1 MGKRCVE
8 CRKGPWGAVYI
19 ERCTCGSVAR
29 VWKPAAVRKQG
40 AESLAYNIGE
50 VPQFPSKLST
60 MRKYNISATVILQDI
75 SQIESMYKDEW
86 KTIVGNCSSIVFLGT
101 QEPNTLK
108 YFSEMLGKGTV
119 KNKSRGVSKGKSN
132 GSNQSFQNTG
142 RELMFPDE
150 LARMPS
156 SECIVFTQNMRPV
169 RDDKYKYER
178 HPRYHLTAD
187 ADNTLGF
194 QYNTMPAY
202 DNNHRC
208 NISSLLKAKAEAAR
222 AREEQMVTDGRTL
235 DKKART
241 PLATEEALDRLEFP
255 SEEATY
261 LAYTE
266 DLQRQW
272 LEDKH
277 DLAQA
282 RAEHLPVKRLLR
294 ILKQSLPVIPEKT
307 LLGITDL
314 HLPDHKVAVAVSDPD
329 LIDCMKNQFA
339 EGVEL
344 RDGFVVAWVNKN
356 LLDDYLKA
364 AEKAFQKRKAS

>member
-1 MGKRCVE
+1 MRQE
-8 CRKGPWGAVYI
+8 GA
-19 ERCTCGSVAR
+19 G
-29 VWKPAAVRKQG
+29 
-40 AESLAYNIGE
+40 SLAYNIGE

-119 KNKSRGVSKGKSN
+119 KNKSRGMSKGKSN

-156 SECIVFTQNMRPV
+156 NECIVFTQNMRPV

-178 HPRYHLTAD
+178 HPRFHLTAD

-202 DNNHRC
+202 DKSHRC

-222 AREEQMVTDGRTL
+222 AREEQMVTDGKTL

-241 PLATEEALDRLEFP
+241 PLATEEALDQMEFP
-255 SEEATY
+255 AEKAAY

-272 LEDKH
+272 MTYDG
-277 DLAQA
+277 DLAIA
-282 RAEHLPVKRLLR
+282 RVEHLPVNRLLR
-294 ILKQSLPVIPEKT
+294 ILKQSIPVIPEKT

-314 HLPDHKVAVAVSDPD
+314 HLPDHKVAVVLSDPAYKAC
-329 LIDCMKNQFA
+329 LHTGTEEA
-339 EGVEL
+339 LEE
-344 RDGFVVAWVNKN
+344 RDGFALAWVNKN
-356 LLDDYLKA
+356 LLGEYLKGV
-364 AEKAFQKRKAS
+364 EKAYRKRQGTCQ